1 MELADRVRMR
11 REELKLSQEELAM
24 RMGYKSRSSINKI
37 ECGREIS
44 QKVIIRLADALG
56 VTPAY
61 LMGWDEDHPEE
72 QAEFEAS
79 ILMDDD
85 IIELIHMYKCLDD
98 EQKKAVKQMAKLLA
112 ST

>member
-1 MELADRVRMR
+1 MNLADRVRIR
-11 REELKLSQEELAM
+11 REELKLSQTELAE

-44 QKVIIRLADALG
+44 QKVIVRLADALG

-61 LMGWDEDHPEE
+61 LMGWEEDPAE
-72 QAEFEAS
+72 QASFEAS
-79 ILMDDD
+79 ILLDDD
-85 IIELIHMYKCLDD
+85 IMELVHTYMVLSDD
-98 EQKKAVKQMAKLLA
+98 QKKAVKQMAKLLA

>member
-1 MELADRVRMR
+1 MSLADRVRMR
-11 REELKLSQEELAM
+11 REELNLSQEELAQ

-44 QKVIIRLADALG
+44 QKVIVRLADALG
-56 VTPAY
+56 VKPAY
-61 LMGWDEDHPEE
+61 LMGWDEDIEE

-79 ILMDDD
+79 VLLDDD
-85 IIELIHMYKCLDD
+85 VMDLVHNYMCLTDD
-98 EQKKAVKQMAKLLA
+98 QKKAVKQMVKLFV

>member
-1 MELADRVRMR
+1 MSLADRVRIR
-11 REELKLSQEELAM
+11 REELKLSQTDLAE

-44 QKVIIRLADALG
+44 QKVIVRLAEALG

-61 LMGWDEDHPEE
+61 LMGWDEEPEE

-79 ILMDDD
+79 LLLDDD
-85 IIELIHMYKCLDD
+85 VMDLVHTYMILSDD
-98 EQKKAVKQMAKLLA
+98 QKKAVKQMAKLLA

>member
-1 MELADRVRMR
+1 MSLADRVRMR
-11 REELKLSQEELAM
+11 REELKLNQEELAQ

-44 QKVIIRLADALG
+44 QKVIVRLADALG
-56 VTPAY
+56 VSPAY
-61 LMGWDEDHPEE
+61 LMGWDEKPEE

-79 ILMDDD
+79 VLLDEDVMDLVH
-85 IIELIHMYKCLDD
+85 IYMCLSD
-98 EQKKAVKQMAKLLA
+98 EQKNAVKQMAKLLA

>member
-1 MELADRVRMR
+1 MSLADRVRMR
-11 REELKLSQEELAM
+11 REELKLNQEELAM

-37 ECGREIS
+37 ECGRPIS
-44 QKVIIRLADALG
+44 QKVIVRLADALD

-61 LMGWDEDHPEE
+61 LMGWDDNPEE

-79 ILMDDD
+79 VLLDEDIMELVHTYMILSDD
-85 IIELIHMYKCLDD
+85 
-98 EQKKAVKQMAKLLA
+98 QKKAVKQMAKLLA